1 LRNFILRHHR
11 NLSAHQ
17 TYFGQN
23 GTNILAGCCDIKVQT
38 DPRIFDI
45 DIVPRECCF
54 KQIYLFF
61 RTIQNFLYKLANKPI
76 CKLMLRLPLRAYG
89 PTETLRFQHPKVME
103 KISSSFVAKNKI
115 VNDYKQHVDVTCL
128 NSVTAFHVVVEATN
142 QLSQAQKLAE
152 PHR

>member
-1 LRNFILRHHR
+1 
-11 NLSAHQ
+11 LSAHQ

-23 GTNILAGCCDIKVQT
+23 GTNILAGYCDIKVQT